1 MIPSRVWWLSA
12 VAAAVVSF
20 AVFSPAAAQAPPAA
34 APPAATSDDPF
45 GEEVTLVEKT
55 IVYIAGS
62 GMWDSAF
69 ETITNSFK
77 TVNGAMAKLGL
88 KANGAP
94 MTIYTA
100 TDDTGFQFQ
109 AAVPVAQAPAT
120 MPAGS
125 EIVVGKSPAGKALKF
140 VHRGSYDAMDTTY
153 EAITNYLDEKQLE
166 AKDLFV
172 EQYMKDP
179 ITTPEDD
186 LVIEVYVP
194 LK

>member
-1 MIPSRVWWLSA
+1 MIPSRIWWLSA

-109 AAVPVAQAPAT
+109 AAVPVAQAPT

-140 VHRGSYDAMDTTY
+140 VHRGSYDAMDSTY
-153 EAITNYLDEKQLE
+153 ELITNYLDEKQLE
-166 AKDLFV
+166 PKDVFV

-179 ITTPEDD
+179 TTTPEND